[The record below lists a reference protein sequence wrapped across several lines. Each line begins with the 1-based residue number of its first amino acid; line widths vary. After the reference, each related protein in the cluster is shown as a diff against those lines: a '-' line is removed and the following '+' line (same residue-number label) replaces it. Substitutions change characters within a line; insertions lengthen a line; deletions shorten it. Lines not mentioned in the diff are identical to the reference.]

1 MVYNIVRNGANIKI
15 CVEPSIKGKTV
26 TNSVIDEEGVWVEY
40 IKDSIHFVY
49 MYKGIHIDE
58 TKKNIV
64 LDMSKYDFSPSYEYK
79 LGDNDFKLKY
89 QDESVYNDQVKP
101 SEILTISMEN
111 DVFLRV
117 INSIMQDRGL
127 AFAFH
132 PVTLDFI
139 DLESDALLVHTELG
153 VAVDSIRSPQIS

>member
-1 MVYNIVRNGANIKI
+1 MVYNIIRNGANIKI

-64 LDMSKYDFSPSYEYK
+64 LDMSKYDFSITSTFE
-79 LGDNDFKLKY
+79 NNFSKLKY
-89 QDESVYNDQVKP
+89 QEESVYNAQVKP

-139 DLESDALLVHTELG
+139 DLESDAFLVHTELG
-153 VAVDSIRSPQIS
+153 VAVDSIRSPQIY